1 MTYGSEPFILCNPLC
16 KNIYVYRNFMYKKK
30 KKGTWDTILTQT
42 AFYPEGGGQPSDTG
56 ALNGVKVLHVSEK
69 GEEIIHELEAP
80 LEEGVLA
87 EGVIDWQKRYDNMQ
101 QHTGEHIF
109 SGLVHKHFGYD
120 NVGFHMGTDEVTVDF
135 NGVLTQEQLDELE
148 DEANQLIY
156 DNVPVKV
163 FYPSKEE
170 LEELDY
176 RSKKELTGL
185 VRIVEIPGGD
195 ICACCGTHVET
206 TGEVGLI
213 KLRTMINYKGGV
225 RISMLCGRRALMD
238 YRERLKDEIR
248 ISNLLSAKL
257 ALVPDAVEK
266 MKNES
271 QEKDLAL
278 GRLWQQ
284 LLEKKAES
292 YPESTEV
299 LAVFEEGLSPVQLR
313 QLATMLY
320 EKGKGKIVGVFSGN
334 EDEQVY
340 QYALGSSQADMRKL
354 SKAMNGAL
362 NGRGGGSNLM
372 AQGTFKAAESA
383 IRETLMQEAGN
394 LE

>member
-1 MTYGSEPFILCNPLC
+1 MDQNRLYYATPYVKTFMCTVISCT
-16 KNIYVYRNFMYKKK
+16 KN
-30 KKGTWDTILTQT
+30 KKGTWDKILNQT
-42 AFYPEGGGQPSDTG
+42 DFYQEGGGQPSDTG

>member
-1 MTYGSEPFILCNPLC
+1 MDQNRLYYATPYVKTFMCTVISCT
-16 KNIYVYRNFMYKKK
+16 KN
-30 KKGTWDTILTQT
+30 KKGTWDTILNQT

-87 EGVIDWQKRYDNMQ
+87 KGVIDWQKRYDNMQ

>member
-1 MTYGSEPFILCNPLC
+1 MDQNRLYYATPYVKTFMCTVISCT
-16 KNIYVYRNFMYKKK
+16 KN
-30 KKGTWDTILTQT
+30 KKGTWDTILNQT

-313 QLATMLY
+313 QLATMFY

>member
-1 MTYGSEPFILCNPLC
+1 MDQNRLY
-16 KNIYVYRNFMYKKK
+16 YVIPYVKNFMCTVISCTQN
-30 KKGTWDTILTQT
+30 KKGTWDAILNQT

-56 ALNGVKVLHVSEK
+56 TLNGVKVLHVCEK

-80 LEEGVLA
+80 LEEGTLA
-87 EGVIDWQKRYDNMQ
+87 EGIIDWQKRYDNMQ

-120 NVGFHMGTDEVTVDF
+120 NVGFHMGADEVTVDF
-135 NGVLTQEQLDELE
+135 NGIITQEQLDALE

-156 DNVPVKV
+156 DNVPVHV

-170 LEELDY
+170 LEQLDY
-176 RSKKELTGL
+176 RSKKELTGV

-206 TGEVGLI
+206 TGEVGII

-225 RISMLCGRRALMD
+225 RISMLCGRRALID

-257 ALVPDAVEK
+257 ALVPEAVENL
-266 MKNES
+266 KNES
-271 QEKDLAL
+271 QEKDMVN
-278 GRLWQQ
+278 GRLCQQ
-284 LLEKKAES
+284 LLEKKVES
-292 YPESTEV
+292 YPESGEV

-313 QLATMLY
+313 QLSTMLY
-320 EKGKGKIVGVFSGN
+320 EKGKGKIVGVFSGK
-334 EDEQVY
+334 EEEQVY

-354 SKAMNGAL
+354 SKAMNSEL
-362 NGRGGGSNLM
+362 NGRGGGSELM
-372 AQGTFKAAESA
+372 AQGTFKAGEKE
-383 IRETLMQEAGN
+383 IREVLIREAGK

>member
-1 MTYGSEPFILCNPLC
+1 MDQNRLYYATP
-16 KNIYVYRNFMYKKK
+16 YVKTFMCTVESCVQN
-30 KKGTWDTILTQT
+30 KKGTWDAVLNQT

-56 ALNGVKVLHVSEK
+56 TLNGVKVLHVSEK
-69 GEEIIHELEAP
+69 GETIIHELEAP
-80 LEEGVLA
+80 LEEGTLA

-135 NGVLTQEQLDELE
+135 NGVLTQEQLDDLE
-148 DEANQLIY
+148 DETNQLIY
-156 DNVPVKV
+156 DNVPVHV
-163 FYPSKEE
+163 FYPSEEE
-170 LEELDY
+170 LAQLDY
-176 RSKKELTGL
+176 RSKKELTGA

-206 TGEVGLI
+206 TGEVGII

-225 RISMLCGRRALMD
+225 RISMLCGRRALVD

-257 ALVPDAVEK
+257 ALVPEAVEK
-266 MKNES
+266 LKNEI
-271 QEKDLAL
+271 QEKDFAN

-292 YPESTEV
+292 YPESNDI
-299 LAVFEEGLSPVQLR
+299 LAVFEENLSPVQLR

-320 EKGKGKIVGVFSGN
+320 EKKKGKIAGVFSGK
-334 EDEQVY
+334 EEEQLY
-340 QYALGSSQADMRKL
+340 QYALGSSQADMCKL

-372 AQGTFKAAESA
+372 AQGSFKASAAE
-383 IRETLMQEAGN
+383 IREVWIREAGN
-394 LE
+394 ME

>member
-1 MTYGSEPFILCNPLC
+1 MDQNRLYYATPYVKTFMCTVISCT
-16 KNIYVYRNFMYKKK
+16 KN
-30 KKGTWDTILTQT
+30 KKGTWDTILNQP

-271 QEKDLAL
+271 QVKDLAF

>member
-1 MTYGSEPFILCNPLC
+1 MTAMTELFYRDP
-16 KNIYVYRNFMYKKK
+16 YVREFTSKVISCVEGE
-30 KKGTWDTILTQT
+30 KGFEVMLEDT

>member
-1 MTYGSEPFILCNPLC
+1 MDQNRLYYATPYVKTFMCTVISCT
-16 KNIYVYRNFMYKKK
+16 KN
-30 KKGTWDTILTQT
+30 KKGTWDTILNQT
-42 AFYPEGGGQPSDTG
+42 AFYPAGGGQLSDTG

>member
-1 MTYGSEPFILCNPLC
+1 MDQNRLYYATP
-16 KNIYVYRNFMYKKK
+16 YVKTFMCTVESCVQN
-30 KKGTWDTILTQT
+30 KKGTWDAVLNQT

-56 ALNGVKVLHVSEK
+56 TLNGMKVLHVSEK
-69 GEEIIHELEAP
+69 GETIIHELEAP
-80 LEEGVLA
+80 LEEGTLA

-135 NGVLTQEQLDELE
+135 NGVLTQEQLDDLE

-156 DNVPVKV
+156 DNVPVHV
-163 FYPSKEE
+163 FYPSEEE
-170 LEELDY
+170 LAQLDY
-176 RSKKELTGL
+176 RSKKELTGA

-206 TGEVGLI
+206 TGEVGII

-225 RISMLCGRRALMD
+225 RISMLCGRRALVD

-257 ALVPDAVEK
+257 ALVPEAVEK
-266 MKNES
+266 LKNEI
-271 QEKDLAL
+271 QEKDFAN

-292 YPESTEV
+292 YPESNDI
-299 LAVFEEGLSPVQLR
+299 LAVFEENLSPVQLR

-320 EKGKGKIVGVFSGN
+320 EKKKGKIAGVFSGK
-334 EDEQVY
+334 EEEQ
-340 QYALGSSQADMRKL
+340 
-354 SKAMNGAL
+354 
-362 NGRGGGSNLM
+362 
-372 AQGTFKAAESA
+372 
-383 IRETLMQEAGN
+383 
-394 LE
+394 

>member
-1 MTYGSEPFILCNPLC
+1 MTEKLFYNDVYKSEFNAMVLSCNKNGDRYDVILDKTL
-16 KNIYVYRNFMYKKK
+16 
-30 KKGTWDTILTQT
+30 
-42 AFYPEGGGQPSDTG
+42 FYPEGGGQPSDTG

>member
-1 MTYGSEPFILCNPLC
+1 MDQNRLYYATPYVKTFMCTVISCT
-16 KNIYVYRNFMYKKK
+16 KN
-30 KKGTWDTILTQT
+30 KKGTWDTILNQT
-42 AFYPEGGGQPSDTG
+42 AFYQEGGGQPSDTG

>member
-1 MTYGSEPFILCNPLC
+1 M
-16 KNIYVYRNFMYKKK
+16 KKLFYDSAYIRTFEAK
-30 KKGTWDTILTQT
+30 VLSCEKGKKGYEVALDQT
-42 AFYPEGGGQPSDTG
+42 AFYPEGGGQLSDTG

>member
-1 MTYGSEPFILCNPLC
+1 MDQNRLYYATPYVKTFMCTVISCT
-16 KNIYVYRNFMYKKK
+16 KN
-30 KKGTWDTILTQT
+30 KKGTWDTILNQT

-176 RSKKELTGL
+176 RGKKELTGL

>member
-1 MTYGSEPFILCNPLC
+1 MDQNRLYYATPYVKTFMCTVISCT
-16 KNIYVYRNFMYKKK
+16 KN
-30 KKGTWDTILTQT
+30 KKGTWDIILDES

>member
-1 MTYGSEPFILCNPLC
+1 MDQNRLYYATP
-16 KNIYVYRNFMYKKK
+16 YVKTFMCTVISCTQN
-30 KKGTWDTILTQT
+30 KKGTWDVILNQT

-56 ALNGVKVLHVSEK
+56 TLNGVKVLYVSEK

-80 LEEGVLA
+80 LEEGALA

-120 NVGFHMGTDEVTVDF
+120 NVGFHMGADEVTVDF
-135 NGVLTQEQLDELE
+135 NGIITQEQLDALE

-156 DNVPVKV
+156 DNVPVHV

-170 LEELDY
+170 LDQLDY
-176 RSKKELTGL
+176 RSKKELTGV

-206 TGEVGLI
+206 TGEVGII

-225 RISMLCGRRALMD
+225 RISMLCGRRALVD

-257 ALVPDAVEK
+257 ALVPDTVEK
-266 MKNES
+266 LKNES
-271 QEKDLAL
+271 QEKDLAN

-292 YPESTEV
+292 YPESGEV

-320 EKGKGKIVGVFSGN
+320 EQGKGKIVGVFSGKE
-334 EDEQVY
+334 EDQVY

-372 AQGTFKAAESA
+372 AQGTFKAGENE
-383 IRETLMQEAGN
+383 IREVLIREAGN

>member
-1 MTYGSEPFILCNPLC
+1 MDQNRLYYATPYVKTFMCTVISCT
-16 KNIYVYRNFMYKKK
+16 KN
-30 KKGTWDTILTQT
+30 KKGTQDTILNQT

>member
-1 MTYGSEPFILCNPLC
+1 MDQNRLYYATPYVKTFMCTVISCT
-16 KNIYVYRNFMYKKK
+16 KN
-30 KKGTWDTILTQT
+30 KKGTWDTILNQT
-42 AFYPEGGGQPSDTG
+42 AFYPKGGGQLSDTG